1 MKPKRLRSS
10 PRTRPVG
17 TGSKPRFRK
26 YFPGERA
33 SLLLAGNPIP
43 VEILE
48 DRGMIGREGRR
59 FVRVRRLDDS
69 TDDPS
74 TFDAPASNLTFS
86 ES

>member
-1 MKPKRLRSS
+1 
-10 PRTRPVG
+10 
-17 TGSKPRFRK
+17 
-26 YFPGERA
+26 
-33 SLLLAGNPIP
+33 
-43 VEILE
+43 
-48 DRGMIGREGRR
+48 MIGREGRR